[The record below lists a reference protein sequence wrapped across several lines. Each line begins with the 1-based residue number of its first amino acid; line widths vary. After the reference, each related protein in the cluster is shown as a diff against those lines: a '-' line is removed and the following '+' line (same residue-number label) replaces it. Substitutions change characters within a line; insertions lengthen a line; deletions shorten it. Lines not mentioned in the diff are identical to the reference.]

1 MPCNKYNEW
10 REEDIFTFNQYVLQ
24 KQLECVPVGRSSGKN
39 MPNLV
44 RLFMYTPMPAV
55 AQATLYMNKICIS
68 TMLVSGNL
76 AKEVPVTDQVRMI
89 MKFMED
95 MGDFV
100 FSLGNES
107 SPGVEI
113 KELTESPV
121 CGSGV
126 LKKLEGPMK
135 ANVTLDLKKDVDGT
149 EMEPPK
155 EDRDQVNEM
164 QTGDNVKGDRSL
176 ISPRSESSD
185 TESQKDIAAKDAD
198 KNVSTEVSKEAGNVV
213 NLPEIKE
220 EAEIDTANASN
231 VEPAVSDSGSIEML
245 DTISSITEP
254 DMSDSRSVDT
264 GFHSSDFNL
273 NLDQNPQGQTV
284 MLAHVKSPGLF
295 YVHIVSK
302 QVGSSLDRLMKC
314 LNQQFEKMSKRDLTK
329 LSKTLKPVVNKM
341 VCAQFLEDNCFYR

>member
-24 KQLECVPVGRSSGKN
+24 KQLECVSVGRSSGRN

-44 RLFMYTPMPAV
+44 RLFLHTPMPAV
-55 AQATLYMNKICIS
+55 AQPTLYMTKICIA
-68 TMLVSGNL
+68 TALVNQGL
-76 AKEVPVTDQVRMI
+76 AKEVAVTDQVRMI
-89 MKFMED
+89 LKFMED

-100 FSLGNES
+100 FTLGNES

-126 LKKLEGPMK
+126 FKKVEGQMK
-135 ANVTLDLKKDVDGT
+135 ASVTLDLNKEVENTDTAPPKKDSNRVDQSPTDDG
-149 EMEPPK
+149 
-155 EDRDQVNEM
+155 
-164 QTGDNVKGDRSL
+164 VKVDRSL
-176 ISPRSESSD
+176 ISPRSECSD
-185 TESQKDIAAKDAD
+185 TESHKDLDANTD
-198 KNVSTEVSKEAGNVV
+198 KSVSTEVAKEVTG

-220 EAEIDTANASN
+220 EAEVEGANAAKE
-231 VEPAVSDSGSIEML
+231 EPAVSVCGSMEIL
-245 DTISSITEP
+245 DTISSVTEP
-254 DMSDSRSVDT
+254 DMSDARSVDT
-264 GFHSSDFNL
+264 GFHSSDLNFNL
-273 NLDQNPQGQTV
+273 DPNPQGQKV

-314 LNQQFEKMSKRDLTK
+314 LNQQFEKMNRRSLAR
-329 LSKTLKPVVNKM
+329 LSKSLKPAVNKM
-341 VCAQFLEDNCFYR
+341 VCAQFLEDNSFYR